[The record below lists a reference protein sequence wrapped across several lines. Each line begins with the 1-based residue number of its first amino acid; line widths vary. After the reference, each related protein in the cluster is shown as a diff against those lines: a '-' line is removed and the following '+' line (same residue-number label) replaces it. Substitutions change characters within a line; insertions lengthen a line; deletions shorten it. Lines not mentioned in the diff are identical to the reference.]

1 MTQTEVYKIQER
13 YLKDRLDIET
23 VIEQLEDCIGKT
35 PQPHYKPGKK
45 LNLRTTDGKMY
56 KLRHTG
62 LKNKDLARTEL
73 LIAHLY
79 LRAKESGL
87 ARPGELHMG
96 KGRSS
101 KHYLDGLVHYAS

>member
-1 MTQTEVYKIQER
+1 MTQAEVYQIQER
-13 YLKDRLDIET
+13 YLEDKLDIET
-23 VIEQLEDCIGKT
+23 VIGDLEDCIGKT

-45 LNLRTTDGKMY
+45 LNLRTTDGKTY
-56 KLRHTG
+56 RLRHIG

-73 LIAHLY
+73 LIAQLY

-87 ARPGELHMG
+87 TRPGDLHMG

-101 KHYLDGLVHYAS
+101 KHYLNGLLQYAS